1 MSTSTFKTGLGWYL
15 DKIKGT
21 ELLSAEQER
30 DLARLIQQD
39 SDPIAREEMIQANL
53 RLVVKIAKDYSNPS
67 MTLGDLVAEGNIGLM
82 RAVEEF
88 DPDAGVRFST
98 YAAWW
103 IKQTI
108 KRAMI
113 NSGQAIR
120 IPAYLTK
127 LIYKWRR
134 AAAKLES
141 DLGRRPTMDEMAKHL
156 KISSKKAEI
165 VQQGLLA
172 VNAPTQV
179 GGADDSSNA
188 ISEMVPDDEK
198 SRPEFALLQASNAP
212 FLHSLMEHLEP
223 REQRIVELRFGLD
236 GYDGPTRTY
245 KEIGEI
251 IGLTRERVRQLE
263 KKALAEL
270 KEAAEETI

>member
-1 MSTSTFKTGLGWYL
+1 MSTSTFKAGLGWYL
-15 DKIKGT
+15 DKIKDT

-30 DLARLIQQD
+30 ELARRIQAD

-88 DPDAGVRFST
+88 NPDAGVRFST

-103 IKQTI
+103 IKQAVR
-108 KRAMI
+108 RAMI

-120 IPAYLTK
+120 IPAYLAK
-127 LIYKWRR
+127 LITKWRR
-134 AAAKLES
+134 AAEKLES
-141 DLGRRPTMDEMAKHL
+141 ELGRRPTVEEMAKSL
-156 KISSKKAEI
+156 KISRKKAEI
-165 VQQGLLA
+165 VRQGFQA
-172 VNAPTQV
+172 INAPTQV
-179 GGADDSSNA
+179 GGDDTSQA
-188 ISEMVPDDEK
+188 ISEMIPADEQ
-198 SRPEFALLQASNAP
+198 SLPEYALLQASNAP
-212 FLHSLMEHLEP
+212 FLQSLMEHLEP
-223 REQRIVELRFGLD
+223 REQRIIELRFALD

-245 KEIGEI
+245 KEIGKI
-251 IGLTRERVRQLE
+251 IGLTRERVRQLG

>member
-1 MSTSTFKTGLGWYL
+1 MSTSTFKAGLGWYL

-30 DLARLIQQD
+30 ELARRIQED
-39 SDPIAREEMIQANL
+39 FDPMAREEMIQANL

-103 IKQTI
+103 IKQSI

-120 IPAYLTK
+120 IPAYLAKPITK
-127 LIYKWRR
+127 CRR
-134 AAAKLES
+134 S
-141 DLGRRPTMDEMAKHL
+141 
-156 KISSKKAEI
+156 AE
-165 VQQGLLA
+165 
-172 VNAPTQV
+172 
-179 GGADDSSNA
+179 
-188 ISEMVPDDEK
+188 
-198 SRPEFALLQASNAP
+198 
-212 FLHSLMEHLEP
+212 
-223 REQRIVELRFGLD
+223 
-236 GYDGPTRTY
+236 
-245 KEIGEI
+245 
-251 IGLTRERVRQLE
+251 
-263 KKALAEL
+263 
-270 KEAAEETI
+270 

>member
-1 MSTSTFKTGLGWYL
+1 MSTSTFKAGLGWYL
-15 DKIKGT
+15 DNIKGT
-21 ELLSAEQER
+21 ALLTAEQER

-39 SDPIAREEMIQANL
+39 SDPIAREQMIQANL

-103 IKQTI
+103 IKQAI

-120 IPAYLTK
+120 IPAYLAK
-127 LIYKWRR
+127 LITKWRR
-134 AAAKLES
+134 AASKLES
-141 DLGRRPTMDEMAKHL
+141 DFGRPATIDEMAKHL
-156 KISSKKAEI
+156 QISLKKADI

-172 VNAPTQV
+172 INAPTQV
-179 GGADDSSNA
+179 GSDDSSQA
-188 ISEMVPDDEK
+188 ITEMVPDDK
-198 SRPEFALLQASNAP
+198 TSRPEFDLLQASNAP
-212 FLHSLMEHLEP
+212 FLNSLMEYLEP
-223 REQRIVELRFGLD
+223 REQRIMELRFGLD
-236 GYDGPTRTY
+236 GYEGPTRTY

-270 KEAAEETI
+270 KEAAQDTI